1 MMDYQ
6 ILTLN
11 VWCQLRNWPQN
22 PIKEIVSM
30 ALNSK
35 LRKSAS
41 RPEEPAQPAIDSFRV
56 QHLNLAQPQVA
67 TELGQASVTVD
78 LS

>member
-1 MMDYQ
+1 
-6 ILTLN
+6 
-11 VWCQLRNWPQN
+11 
-22 PIKEIVSM
+22 M